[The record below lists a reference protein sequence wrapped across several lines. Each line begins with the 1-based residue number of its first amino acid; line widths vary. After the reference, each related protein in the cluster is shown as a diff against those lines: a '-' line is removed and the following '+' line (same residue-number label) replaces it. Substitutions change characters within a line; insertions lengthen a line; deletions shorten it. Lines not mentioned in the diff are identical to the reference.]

1 MRKFKYNPLLTSPSF
16 KGRQGGIKKG
26 GLKMKTKK
34 LFIVMVVTG
43 IIMAAFFM
51 GAFAK
56 PAAAQTKTLKLGH
69 IVNLGWP
76 LGLDMKKFLDLV
88 IPLYNKKGG
97 LAIGG
102 DRYQIDYIVY
112 DSKNDPETGRAA
124 VERLVFQDKV
134 KFLIGDITADAW
146 IPLTEENKV
155 LSIVS
160 TPSPAALS
168 PKLKYTFQGS
178 VLNTQVP
185 VEWAWFTTKYPEL
198 KTVGAMFPDL
208 LHGHGDAKQIEQ
220 ICRVFNLNFMTQ
232 IFYPPDTTDFS
243 AYATKMKTSNPQVYC
258 TAGGGTVQDSLSV
271 KFLREASYKGML
283 FMYRGVDPG
292 NWGKVVPLNILE
304 GATGPVTDFDLE
316 PSTLPG
322 TKEAK
327 DIYIAKYGK
336 WDHPAMF
343 FAQVWYLMKTA
354 LEKAQSIDPDKVAA
368 VIGNGLKF
376 DSPFGHAMMI
386 SRPDQG
392 NPKTIDALYA
402 PIMGTLK
409 EGKIKVLDSLS
420 IEEAFGYIK
429 KSKVFG
435 EYK

>member
-1 MRKFKYNPLLTSPSF
+1 
-16 KGRQGGIKKG
+16 
-26 GLKMKTKK
+26 MKAKK
-34 LFIVMVVTG
+34 LFIVTVVTG
-43 IIMAAFFM
+43 TIMAIFFM
-51 GAFAK
+51 GSFAK
-56 PAAAQTKTLKLGH
+56 PAAAQAKTLKVGLLT
-69 IVNLGWP
+69 NLGWP
-76 LGLDMKKFLDLV
+76 LGLDMKRFLAVV

-102 DRYQIDYIVY
+102 DRYQIDLIVY

-134 KFLIGDITADAW
+134 KFLMGDITADAW
-146 IPLTEENKV
+146 IPLTEENKI

-160 TPSPAALS
+160 TPSPAALR
-168 PKLKYTFQGS
+168 PNLKYTFQGS
-178 VLNTQVP
+178 YLNTSVP
-185 VEWAWFTTKYPEL
+185 VEWTWFIAKYPEV
-198 KTVGAMFPDL
+198 KTVGGMFPDL
-208 LHGHGDAKQIEQ
+208 LHGHGDAKQIEKLCQ
-220 ICRVFNLNFMTQ
+220 VLNLNFVTQ

-271 KFLREASYKGML
+271 KFLREAGYKGIL

-304 GATGPVTDFDLE
+304 GAIGPVIDFDLE
-316 PSTLPG
+316 PHLLPG

-327 DIYIAKYGK
+327 DAFIAKYGK
-336 WDHPAMF
+336 WDNPAVLF
-343 FAQVWYLMKTA
+343 SKVWYLMKTA

-368 VIGNGLKF
+368 VIGNGIKF

-386 SRPDQG
+386 SRPDQS
-392 NPKTIDALYA
+392 NPKTIDGLYA

-429 KSKVFG
+429 KSRIFG

>member
-1 MRKFKYNPLLTSPSF
+1 MKRRKS
-16 KGRQGGIKKG
+16 
-26 GLKMKTKK
+26 
-34 LFIVMVVTG
+34 FIVMLVVG
-43 IIMAAFFM
+43 ITLATLLIGVF
-51 GAFAK
+51 GK
-56 PAAAQTKTLKLGH
+56 PAMAKEDKLKVGLLT
-69 IVNLGWP
+69 NLGWP
-76 LGLDMKKFLDLV
+76 LGLDMKRFLEVV
-88 IPLYNKKGG
+88 ISLYNKKGG
-97 LAIGG
+97 LTIGS
-102 DRYQIDYIVY
+102 DRYQIDLIVY

-134 KFLIGDITADAW
+134 KFLMGDITADAW
-146 IPLTEENKV
+146 ISLTEENKV
-155 LSIVS
+155 LAIVS
-160 TPSPAALS
+160 TPSPAALR
-168 PKLKYTFQGS
+168 PNLKYTFQGS
-178 VLNTQVP
+178 YLNTSVP
-185 VEWAWFTTKYPEL
+185 VLWAWFTSKYPNV
-198 KTVGAMFPDL
+198 KTIGAMFPDL

-220 ICRVFNLNFMTQ
+220 LARIFNLNLVTT

-271 KFLREASYKGML
+271 KFLREAGYKGLL

-304 GATGPVTDFDLE
+304 GAIGPISDFELE
-316 PSTLPG
+316 THLLPG

-327 DIYIAKYGK
+327 DAYIAKYGK
-336 WDHPAMF
+336 WDHPAMLF
-343 FAQVWYLMKTA
+343 SQVWYLMKTA

-368 VIGNGLKF
+368 VIGNGLKL
-376 DSPFGHAMMI
+376 DSPFGHTMMI

-409 EGKIKVLDSLS
+409 DGKLKVLDTPSLD
-420 IEEAFGYIK
+420 EAFGYIK
-429 KSKVFG
+429 KSRIFG

>member
-1 MRKFKYNPLLTSPSF
+1 
-16 KGRQGGIKKG
+16 
-26 GLKMKTKK
+26 MKR
-34 LFIVMVVTG
+34 
-43 IIMAAFFM
+43 
-51 GAFAK
+51 
-56 PAAAQTKTLKLGH
+56 
-69 IVNLGWP
+69 
-76 LGLDMKKFLDLV
+76 FLDVV

-102 DRYQIDYIVY
+102 DRYQIDFIAY
-112 DSKNDPETGRAA
+112 DSKNDPEAGRAA
-124 VERLVFQDKV
+124 AERMVFQDKV
-134 KFLIGDITADAW
+134 KFLMGDITADAW

-185 VEWAWFTTKYPEL
+185 VEWAWFTAKNPGV
-198 KTVGAMFPDL
+198 KTVGGMFPDL

-220 ICRVFNLNFMTQ
+220 ICRVFNLNFVTQ

-271 KFLREASYKGML
+271 KFLREAGYKGIL

-292 NWGKVVPLNILE
+292 NWGKVVPLSLLE

-316 PSTLPG
+316 PHLLQG

-327 DIYIAKYGK
+327 DTYIAKYGK
-336 WDHPAMF
+336 WDNPAMF

-354 LEKAQSIDPDKVAA
+354 LEKAQSIDPDKVAE
-368 VIGNGLKF
+368 VIGTGLKF

-386 SRPDQG
+386 SRPDQS

-402 PIMGTLK
+402 PIMGTLQ
-409 EGKIKVLDSLS
+409 EGKIKVLESLS

-429 KSKVFG
+429 KSKIFG

>member
-1 MRKFKYNPLLTSPSF
+1 
-16 KGRQGGIKKG
+16 
-26 GLKMKTKK
+26 MKARK
-34 LFIVMVVTG
+34 LFIVMVVSG
-43 IIMAAFFM
+43 IIMATFFM
-51 GAFAK
+51 GAFAR
-56 PAAAQTKTLKLGH
+56 PAAAQAKTLKVGL
-69 IVNLGWP
+69 ITNLGWP
-76 LGLDMKKFLDLV
+76 LGLDMKRFLDVV

-97 LAIGG
+97 LAIGD
-102 DRYQIDYIVY
+102 DRYQIDLIVY
-112 DSKNDPETGRAA
+112 DSKNDPEAGRAA
-124 VERLVFQDKV
+124 AERLVFQDKV
-134 KFLIGDITADAW
+134 KFLMGDITADAW

-185 VEWAWFTTKYPEL
+185 VEWAWFTAKNPGV
-198 KTVGAMFPDL
+198 KTVGGMFPDL

-220 ICRVFNLNFMTQ
+220 ICRVFNLNFVTQ

-271 KFLREASYKGML
+271 KFLREAGYKGIL

-292 NWGKVVPLNILE
+292 NWGKVVPLSILE

-327 DIYIAKYGK
+327 DAYIAKYGK
-336 WDHPAMF
+336 WDNPAMF

-354 LEKAQSIDPDKVAA
+354 MEKAQSIDPDNVAA

-376 DSPFGHAMMI
+376 DSPFGHAIMI

-409 EGKIKVLDSLS
+409 EGKIKVLESLS
-420 IEEAFGYIK
+420 IEDGFGYIK
-429 KSKVFG
+429 KSKIFG

>member
-1 MRKFKYNPLLTSPSF
+1 MKARKLL
-16 KGRQGGIKKG
+16 
-26 GLKMKTKK
+26 MM
-34 LFIVMVVTG
+34 MVVTG
-43 IIMAAFFM
+43 IILTTSLLGGVAKSAASE
-51 GAFAK
+51 A
-56 PAAAQTKTLKLGH
+56 KTLKIGVLT
-69 IVNLGWP
+69 NLGWP
-76 LGLDMKKFLDLV
+76 LGLDMKKYLEV
-88 IPLYNKKGG
+88 VVPLYNKKGG

-102 DRYQIDYIVY
+102 DRYQIDLIVY

-124 VERLVFQDKV
+124 VERFVFQDKI
-134 KFLIGDITADAW
+134 KFLMGDITADAW

-178 VLNTQVP
+178 LLNTQVP
-185 VEWAWFTTKYPEL
+185 VEWAWFTSKHPKV
-198 KTVGAMFPDL
+198 KTVGGMFPDL

-220 ICRVFNLNFMTQ
+220 ICRVFHLDFVTQ

-271 KFLREASYKGML
+271 KFLREAGYKGIL
-283 FMYRGVDPG
+283 FMYRGVDAG
-292 NWGKVVPLNILE
+292 NWGKVVPLNIME

-327 DIYIAKYGK
+327 DAYIAKYGK
-336 WDHPAMF
+336 WDYPAALF
-343 FAQVWYLMKTA
+343 SEVWYLMKTA
-354 LEKAQSIDPDKVAA
+354 LEKAQSLDPDKVAA

-376 DSPFGHAMMI
+376 ESPFGYAMMI

-402 PIMGTLK
+402 PIIGTLK
-409 EGKIKVLDSLS
+409 GGKIKVLDSLS
-420 IEEAFGYIK
+420 IEQAFQYIK
-429 KSKVFG
+429 KSQIFG
-435 EYK
+435 VYK